1 MFLLDCDIASTFA
14 KIGKIDLLKEIFSS
28 DVYISNSVY
37 IELMRA
43 KDMGFSFPDKIF
55 SSITTITLNDSEL
68 VDFQKY
74 SQEKNIHF
82 GEAEGISICKNR
94 NAVFLTND
102 SIVVKFCEANGIKV
116 LNLKDVLIF
125 IAGSNFISKTGMIDI
140 IKNIEAKDNT
150 IIKNQK
156 DILEEYDF

>member
-94 NAVFLTND
+94 DAVFLTND
-102 SIVVKFCEANGIKV
+102 SIVVKFCEANEIKV

-125 IAGSNFISKTGMIDI
+125 IAGNNLVSKAEMIGIVKDI
-140 IKNIEAKDNT
+140 ETKDNT
-150 IIKNQK
+150 VIKNQK
-156 DILEEYDF
+156 DIIEEYDL